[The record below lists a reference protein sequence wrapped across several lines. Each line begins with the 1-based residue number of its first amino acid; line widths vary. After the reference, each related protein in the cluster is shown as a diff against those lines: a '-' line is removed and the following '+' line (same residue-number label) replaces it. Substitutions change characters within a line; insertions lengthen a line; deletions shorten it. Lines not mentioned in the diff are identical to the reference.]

1 MMCDTAASLPS
12 QTQGDLDAGAWKTL
26 RQWGNSPGDFEAV
39 HSLAASGENTLKGQ
53 SRHFVHGCTETVQRH
68 RGGEN
73 RRGSNEKLG
82 GASNS
87 KGEAQADFEI

>member
-1 MMCDTAASLPS
+1 MENAEAV
-12 QTQGDLDAGAWKTL
+12 
-26 RQWGNSPGDFEAV
+26 GNSPGDFEAV

-73 RRGSNEKLG
+73 RRGSNENLS
-82 GASNS
+82 GASKS
-87 KGEAQADFEI
+87 KGEAQAAFEI